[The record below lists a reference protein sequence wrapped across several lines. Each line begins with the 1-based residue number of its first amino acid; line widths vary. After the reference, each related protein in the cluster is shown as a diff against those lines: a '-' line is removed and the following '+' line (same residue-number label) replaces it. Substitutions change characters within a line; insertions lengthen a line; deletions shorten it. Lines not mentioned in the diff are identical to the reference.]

1 MELASLLTGAD
12 MIDGLRSFRSSLR
25 ATISRTFIFRGRSR
39 RQEIF
44 DYWLAFL
51 LISFVCQ
58 LGAEALLG
66 EPSAAVGK
74 ILGALFVVPFV
85 ALFVRRLHD
94 QDRSGWWTLI
104 LLPLFAANL
113 DKTIRREGWVVDMP
127 WPALDGLFVPLIG
140 FALLSMLF
148 PLWPGTIGLNRFGPD
163 PRFDDEPVSEP
174 TAAA

>member
-1 MELASLLTGAD
+1 
-12 MIDGLRSFRSSLR
+12 MIDGFRRFRSSLT
-25 ATISRTFIFRGRSR
+25 ATISRTFVFRGRSR
-39 RQEIF
+39 RQEILE
-44 DYWLAFL
+44 YWFAFL

-58 LGAEALLG
+58 LGAEVLLG
-66 EPSAAVGK
+66 EPSAAAVGE

-113 DKTIRREGWVVDMP
+113 DKTIRREGWLVDAP

-148 PLWPGTIGLNRFGPD
+148 PLLPGTIGSNRFGPD
-163 PRFDDEPVSEP
+163 PRFDDEPVGEP
-174 TAAA
+174 TATA